1 MLFQQSFVWP
11 ENIDFYA
18 KIHAYFGS
26 EKHLVVLDNR
36 QHKQDDPNSAFEV
49 LVATKPREIF
59 KVWPHEISADSIFNL
74 ESFIGSGDWVV
85 GGLAY
90 DVKNGIEHL
99 HSNQFDFIK
108 APDLFFFKPG
118 VVLLLKETGLT
129 IYAEEDPEVLFE
141 ALCHTMD
148 SSEKPYIKLQEDIRP
163 LMEEEAYLACIDT
176 IREHILEGDLYEA
189 NFCQAFVGNA
199 YISDPLLLFYALSKQ
214 HQAPFSCYVRCEEI
228 HLLSASPERFL
239 SRRGEFLTAQPIK
252 GTRKRGANSLQDDEL
267 RAELRNSIKD
277 QAENIMIVDL
287 MRNDLSRCCISGSV
301 QVEELFGIY
310 TFNKVIQMI
319 STIRG
324 TQKEGTTIGNIL
336 TSTFPMGSMTGAP
349 KIRAMERIEQYENFK
364 RSWFSGAFGYIAPS
378 GDFDFNVVIR
388 SVLYREDSG
397 QLLLPVGGA
406 IVYDS
411 VPEEEYSETLV
422 KIQPIIQLIRDN
434 SIPISP

>member
-1 MLFQQSFVWP
+1 MLFQQSFAWP
-11 ENIDFYA
+11 ENLDFYA
-18 KIHAYFGS
+18 KTHAYFGS
-26 EKHLVVLDNR
+26 ETHLVIFDNR
-36 QHKQDDPNSAFEV
+36 QHKKNDPNSAFDV

-59 KVWPHEISADSIFNL
+59 KVWPHEVSAESIIDL
-74 ESFIGSGDWVV
+74 EAFVGTGEWVV

-99 HSNQFDFIK
+99 HSRQIDFIG

-118 VVLLLKETGLT
+118 VVLVLKESLLT
-129 IYAEEDPEVLFE
+129 VYAEEDPKILFE
-141 ALCHTMD
+141 AICQTPVR
-148 SSEKPYIKLQEDIRP
+148 SERTYVKLLEDIRP
-163 LMEEEAYLACIDT
+163 LMEKQAYLACVEA

-189 NFCQAFVGNA
+189 NFCQAFVGKA
-199 YISDPLLLFYALSKQ
+199 YLSDPLALFYALSKQ
-214 HQAPFSCYVRCEEI
+214 HQAPFSCYVRCEDI

-239 SRRGEFLTAQPIK
+239 CRRGEILTAQPIK
-252 GTRKRGANSLQDDEL
+252 GTRKRGNSPSQDDEL

-287 MRNDLSRCCISGSV
+287 MRNDLARCCTPGSV
-301 QVEELFGIY
+301 QVDELFGIY

-388 SVLYREDSG
+388 SILYREISR

-411 VPEEEYSETLV
+411 APEEEYAETLV
-422 KIQPIIQLIRDN
+422 KIQPIIQFIRDN
-434 SIPISP
+434 AIPFSP